1 MLYNLKSSLAD
12 PKILILLLAIPI
24 SVIALTRCSIPLPTN
39 PFAGPESALDGV
51 VDVINTRR
59 MANLCDY
66 VYGDCVWVNV
76 DQLEKTFPGTKKIL
90 SGKVWISEKEYKK
103 IEADDSKARF
113 HVQAYVKFTTPVGVE
128 GQKFVDFDA
137 VIIKQMGKWRI
148 SKESL
153 QTLWSSLTTFM

>member
-1 MLYNLKSSLAD
+1 MFYNVRSMLAD
-12 PKILILLLAIPI
+12 PKVLAILLVIPI
-24 SVIALTRCSIPLPTN
+24 SVIVLTRCSIPLPTN
-39 PFAGPESALDGV
+39 PFAGPESALDGI
-51 VDVINTRR
+51 VDVINNKR

-103 IEADDSKARF
+103 LEADDTKARF
-113 HVQAYVKFTTPVGVE
+113 HVQAYVKFTSPVGVE

-137 VIIKQMGKWRI
+137 VIVKQMGKWRI

-153 QTLWSSLTTFM
+153 QSLWSALTTLY